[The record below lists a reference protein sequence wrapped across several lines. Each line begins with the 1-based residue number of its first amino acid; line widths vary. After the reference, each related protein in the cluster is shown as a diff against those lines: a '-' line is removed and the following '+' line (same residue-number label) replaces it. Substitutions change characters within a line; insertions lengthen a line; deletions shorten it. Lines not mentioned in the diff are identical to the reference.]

1 MLLRITGCGGNF
13 DSLKL
18 PKCKYM
24 RRRATAL
31 TKCAAYHVVL
41 GVKYS
46 GPQSGGTGAL
56 PIPATPKP
64 MANSQSGTVASLGRS
79 DPVWSGGPPFLSR
92 PRIGTNLRYQRRL
105 DPWTG
110 PAHHGT
116 DGRGLPGRADDQL
129 AAGSGYFYWD
139 FLGSPL
145 LLCGETPVWVDT
157 PAEICGCW
165 EPWPPRPPAL
175 SISKKRP
182 TPWTPNR

>member
-1 MLLRITGCGGNF
+1 MLFWGLNTVALKVAGLVLFPFLLLRNQW
-13 DSLKL
+13 
-18 PKCKYM
+18 P
-24 RRRATAL
+24 
-31 TKCAAYHVVL
+31 
-41 GVKYS
+41 
-46 GPQSGGTGAL
+46 
-56 PIPATPKP
+56 TPK
-64 MANSQSGTVASLGRS
+64 AGQVASLGRS

-116 DGRGLPGRADDQL
+116 DGRSLPGRADDQL
-129 AAGSGYFYWD
+129 AAGSGYFYWG

-145 LLCGETPVWVDT
+145 LFCGETPVWVDT